1 MGIFKYSENFL
12 NFWELCKC
20 DEFTKCLMCSEKFW
34 KRNSIINLMCSGC
47 SGCILRVPRAKRIQS
62 GTEPTRR
69 REVRRGRFFF
79 VVSRRFERIGRSR
92 CRRRSATWAWR
103 KCPSPPPRLQRR
115 CRASL
120 LPTFWWQSRF
130 LWESQLGFFRSEQ

>member
-47 SGCILRVPRAKRIQS
+47 SGCILRVPRAKRIQF

-92 CRRRSATWAWR
+92 CRRRCCSWFGGQTR
-103 KCPSPPPRLQRR
+103 GHPQY
-115 CRASL
+115 L
-120 LPTFWWQSRF
+120 LNPLRDVGCWSFCIKN
-130 LWESQLGFFRSEQ
+130 FRPFGLVFI